1 MADYKI
7 FSSDSHV
14 SELPDLWIERMDK
27 PLRFRAPRIMAL
39 ERDDKVEDFLI
50 YEGFPPHAVSVGL
63 AAAAGKGDKAEYRVT
78 AVATAKPTQRA
89 GIPRHGLRTK
99 TSTAW
104 EARSSTPGWVFASSG
119 CTMPSSSRSAS
130 VCTTNG
136 YPSSAVMTRSA

>member
-14 SELPDLWIERMDK
+14 SELPDLWIERMDQ

-99 TSTAW
+99 ALTAW